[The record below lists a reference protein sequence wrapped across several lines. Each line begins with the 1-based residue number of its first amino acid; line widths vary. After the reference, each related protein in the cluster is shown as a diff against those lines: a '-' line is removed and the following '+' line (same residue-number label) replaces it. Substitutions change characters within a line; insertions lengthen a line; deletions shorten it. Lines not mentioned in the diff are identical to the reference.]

1 VLDAKVGKGQYLIFL
16 TADHG
21 AAHNADYMKQHELP
35 ADFWYS
41 ARMTDSLNKMLNAK
55 FHVASLVRSTQ
66 NYQVNFDLN
75 KIANE
80 NLNFDAVKNATVDYL
95 VRQPGVSFAA
105 NMDFIGRYPIP
116 RHLQEMMINGY
127 YFKRSGQVQIIL
139 NPGWYDAYAKTGT
152 THGTWNP
159 YDTHIPLIWYGWNI
173 KPGKSNREV
182 YMTDISPT
190 VSALLHIQMPNGSI
204 GHVIEEVVR

>member
-1 VLDAKVGKGQYLIFL
+1 
-16 TADHG
+16 
-21 AAHNADYMKQHELP
+21 
-35 ADFWYS
+35 
-41 ARMTDSLNKMLNAK
+41 MLNAK

-80 NLNFDAVKNATVDYL
+80 NLNFDAIKNATVDYL
-95 VRQPGVSFAA
+95 VRQPGVAFAA

-139 NPGWYDAYAKTGT
+139 NPGWYDAYTKTGT
-152 THGTWNP
+152 THATWNP
-159 YDTHIPLIWYGWNI
+159 YDTHIPLLWYGWNI
-173 KPGKSNREV
+173 KSG
-182 YMTDISPT
+182 
-190 VSALLHIQMPNGSI
+190 
-204 GHVIEEVVR
+204 